1 MLPNYWYP
9 IVFSRALRAG
19 RPLPVRRGGL
29 DLVLF
34 RDASGQARCLLDR
47 CPHRGV
53 PLRLGRVRDGR
64 IVCGYHGFEF
74 TGEGSCV
81 HMPCAGV
88 GARIPGGMDVSSFVV
103 REQDGIVW
111 LFWGED
117 ARAEQTPIARLQT
130 AAAFDGAHYDST
142 LEWPLHYA
150 NSLENNFDVHHFN
163 FVHVSQ
169 AWMFRIPDRIDE
181 VRVDRR
187 DDGLDFIARMV
198 PETGRG
204 RGPQEFRVEYRA
216 PSLQAIVLG
225 ERTLVTVYDA
235 PVDATRTVR
244 LLRLYARHGRVPGF
258 SRLLVRAFSLSAGRY
273 AQLYEDLRF
282 ARHVAP
288 PGRDRPVVADAGIT
302 AFRRFRRDALRRAQ
316 SATLP
321 EHVRAAMGWDGL
333 LEPAA
338 LAS

>member
-1 MLPNYWYP
+1 
-9 IVFSRALRAG
+9 
-19 RPLPVRRGGL
+19 
-29 DLVLF
+29 
-34 RDASGQARCLLDR
+34 
-47 CPHRGV
+47 
-53 PLRLGRVRDGR
+53 
-64 IVCGYHGFEF
+64 
-74 TGEGSCV
+74 
-81 HMPCAGV
+81 MPCAGV
-88 GARIPGGMDVSSFVV
+88 GARIPGGMDVPSFVV

-117 ARAEQTPIARLQT
+117 TQAEQTPIARLQT

-181 VRVDRR
+181 VQVDRR

-198 PETGRG
+198 PDAGRG
-204 RGPQEFRVEYRA
+204 RGRGREPQEFRVEYRA

-225 ERTLVTVYDA
+225 GRTLVTVYDA

-273 AQLYEDLRF
+273 AQLHEDLPLRPS
-282 ARHVAP
+282 RGP
-288 PGRDRPVVADAGIT
+288 PGPGSARGRRRGHHRVSPVPP
-302 AFRRFRRDALRRAQ
+302 RRAAAGAVDHAARARARGHGVGRPARAGRARQ
-316 SATLP
+316 LGSRCRH
-321 EHVRAAMGWDGL
+321 ERRVRGVRAGVGEVGDR
-333 LEPAA
+333 
-338 LAS
+338 